1 MVTVVSSSNL
11 PPRTHKAGWR
21 LSRIIKCVLGGNKVN
36 PIKELIARHILN
48 LRKINE
54 PLEEVQRLLALGDKE
69 CGRLEQEVSHASKAE
84 NSSNCK
90 TDFDSRQKESMRTSD
105 FGNDVRNLSKTFQN
119 YSGALR
125 RPPLDRYT
133 NTFLGYCYNCY
144 KFGHKAIDCRTPV
157 RRNVIR
163 KDYPSARTM
172 SQTKNSLSLL
182 SHEEECFK
190 CNNFGHTAANCRLKQ
205 FIHEESKV
213 DDICGIALYA
223 QKDEGK
229 WYIDSGCTKHM
240 TGNKEKFLTLKREK
254 GGDVAFGDD
263 GTTKILGK

>member
-1 MVTVVSSSNL
+1 M
-11 PPRTHKAGWR
+11 
-21 LSRIIKCVLGGNKVN
+21 
-36 PIKELIARHILN
+36 
-48 LRKINE
+48 
-54 PLEEVQRLLALGDKE
+54 
-69 CGRLEQEVSHASKAE
+69 AE

-105 FGNDVRNLSKTFQN
+105 FGNDVRNLSNTFQN
-119 YSGALR
+119 YSGAPR
-125 RPPLDRYT
+125 RPPLDKYT
-133 NTFLGYCYNCY
+133 NTFFGYCYNCY
-144 KFGHKAIDCRTPV
+144 NFGHKAIYCRTPV

-163 KDYPSARTM
+163 KDYPSDRTM
-172 SQTKNSLSLL
+172 SQTKNSFSVLSR
-182 SHEEECFK
+182 EEESSK
-190 CNNFGHTAANCRLKQ
+190 CNNFGYTTTNCRLKQ
-205 FIHEESKV
+205 FIREESKA

-263 GTTKILGK
+263 GTT